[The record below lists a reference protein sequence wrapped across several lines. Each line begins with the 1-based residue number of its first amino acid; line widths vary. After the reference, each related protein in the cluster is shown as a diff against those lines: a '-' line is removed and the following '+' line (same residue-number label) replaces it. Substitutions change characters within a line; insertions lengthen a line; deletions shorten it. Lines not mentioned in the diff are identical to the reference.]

1 MNTPAQGISL
11 SGLRDA
17 FFGSEDILRQM
28 LTLFAVQAVERLAQL
43 DAHLAAGDV
52 AQARVALH
60 SLVNICGAVRAF
72 GMSDRAKAVGVALK
86 DGRLDAAREEG
97 RELLREGEL
106 VLRQARM
113 LLAASAADP
122 AGLWSVSL
130 PMA

>member
-1 MNTPAQGISL
+1 MSTAPGISL
-11 SGLRDA
+11 SGLREA

-28 LTLFAVQAVERLAQL
+28 LTLFAAQAGERLGQL
-43 DAHLAAGDV
+43 QTHLAAGDV

-72 GMSDRAKAVGVALK
+72 GMSDRAKELGVSLRAGDLE
-86 DGRLDAAREEG
+86 GARLG
-97 RELLREGEL
+97 SLELLREGEL

-113 LLAASAADP
+113 LLAASAANP

-130 PMA
+130 PAD